1 MRVNCGSAKNNLKKC
16 QTNSGRFPG
25 ILLSI
30 SAFDMV
36 LLFFLG
42 VAGGEVMSVLA
53 GKKALITGAARGI
66 GRAIAEK
73 FAAEGAD
80 LALCDL
86 NKDWLADTSK
96 AVTDMGRKAAC
107 FAVDVSKAS
116 EVQAAVEGALVSLG
130 KIDILVNN
138 AGITKDGF
146 LIRMAE
152 ADWDA
157 VLAVNLKGTFL
168 FSKTVAKSMMK
179 QKSGVMVNVAS
190 VIGLMG
196 NAGQCN
202 YAASKAGV
210 IAFTKSAAR
219 ELASRHIRVN
229 AVAPGYIQTKMTEA
243 LPEEIRTKML
253 EAIPLARFGVPDD
266 VANVVLFLASD
277 ASAYMT
283 GQVLSISGGMVM

>member
-1 MRVNCGSAKNNLKKC
+1 M
-16 QTNSGRFPG
+16 P
-25 ILLSI
+25 
-30 SAFDMV
+30 V
-36 LLFFLG
+36 LTG
-42 VAGGEVMSVLA
+42 KVALV
-53 GKKALITGAARGI
+53 TGAARGI

-86 NKDWLADTSK
+86 NRDWLADTAK
-96 AVTDMGRKAAC
+96 AVAGHGRKAAC
-107 FAVDVSKAS
+107 FAVNVSQAS
-116 EVQAAVEGALVSLG
+116 EVQAAVEGALASLG

-146 LIRMAE
+146 LVRMAE

-157 VLAVNLKGTFL
+157 VLAVNLKGVFL
-168 FSKTVAKSMMK
+168 FSKALAKVMLK
-179 QKSGVMVNVAS
+179 QRSGVIVNVAS
-190 VIGLMG
+190 IIGLVG

-219 ELASRHIRVN
+219 ELAARNIRVN

-243 LPEEIRTKML
+243 LPEDIRNKML
-253 EAIPLARFGVPDD
+253 GAIPVARFGVPDD
-266 VANVVLFLASD
+266 VANVVLFLAGD

-283 GQVLSISGGMVM
+283 GQVLSVCGGMVM